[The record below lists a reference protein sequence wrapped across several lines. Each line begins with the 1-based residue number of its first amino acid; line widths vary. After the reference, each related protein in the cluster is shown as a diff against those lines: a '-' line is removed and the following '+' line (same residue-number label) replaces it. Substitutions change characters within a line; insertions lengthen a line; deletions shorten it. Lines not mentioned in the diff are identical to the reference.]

1 MDYSDEVRQRF
12 ASPNS
17 VGELQPA
24 PDVISAV
31 AGSVEQGAKYWL
43 YARIH
48 GERIE
53 DLKYRVYG
61 CPHTIAAASLAAD
74 QIRGVSLEELGEWN
88 WRNIASKLSV
98 PAQKRGKLLVLE
110 DAVRLLAQ
118 AWRARNEA
126 MP

>member
-1 MDYSDEVRQRF
+1 MDYSAEVRQRF
-12 ASPNS
+12 ASSQS

-24 PDVISAV
+24 PDVISAF

-48 GERIE
+48 AERIA

-74 QIRGVSLEELGEWN
+74 QIRGVSLVELEEWN
-88 WRNIASKLSV
+88 WRNIASKLDV
-98 PAQKRGKLLVLE
+98 PAQKRGKLLLLE
-110 DAVRLLAQ
+110 DAVRLLAK
-118 AWRARNEA
+118 AWRARL
-126 MP
+126 

>member
-1 MDYSDEVRQRF
+1 MDYSAEVRQRF
-12 ASPNS
+12 ASPQR
-17 VGELQPA
+17 VGELRPA

-43 YARIH
+43 YARIRA
-48 GERIE
+48 ERIE

-74 QIRGVSLEELGEWN
+74 QIRGVSLQELEEWN
-88 WRNIASKLSV
+88 WRDIASKLDV

-110 DAVRLLAQ
+110 DAVRLLAK
-118 AWRARNEA
+118 AWRAR
-126 MP
+126 P